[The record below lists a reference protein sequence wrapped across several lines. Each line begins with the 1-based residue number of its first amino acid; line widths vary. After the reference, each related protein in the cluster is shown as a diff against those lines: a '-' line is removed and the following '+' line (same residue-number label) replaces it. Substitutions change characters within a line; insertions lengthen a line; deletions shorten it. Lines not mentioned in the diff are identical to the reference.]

1 MKKIHQILQVI
12 LLVYFAGFLVFF
24 ISFNTLGGLVGMEEV
39 TSDNL
44 VSILLIGLVLFLLAW
59 LLSKITISS
68 LEGKNKKMEQ
78 EMNGLKAKIYDFEH
92 PKAETKSKPFP
103 TQTAPSIP
111 PFSSEQEQSNIP
123 PRQNI
128 VDE

>member
-1 MKKIHQILQVI
+1 MKKIHQILQII

-39 TSDNL
+39 TADNL
-44 VSILLIGLVLFLLAW
+44 VSILLVGLVLFLLAW
-59 LLSKITISS
+59 LLSKMTVSS
-68 LEGKNKKMEQ
+68 LEGKIKKMEQ

-92 PKAETKSKPFP
+92 PKKETKSKP
-103 TQTAPSIP
+103 APAQKSTP
-111 PFSSEQEQSNIP
+111 PSESSDQEQSSIP

-128 VDE
+128 IDE